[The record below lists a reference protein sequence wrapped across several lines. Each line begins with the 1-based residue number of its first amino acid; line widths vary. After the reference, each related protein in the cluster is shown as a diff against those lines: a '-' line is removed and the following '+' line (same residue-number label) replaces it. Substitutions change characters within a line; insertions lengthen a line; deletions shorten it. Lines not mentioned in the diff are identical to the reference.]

1 MASRNLPFGNNTRYS
16 TREVPIEDMYN
27 EPESSLEIEVVNPI
41 THEDSRGKYT
51 DFEIVCQTNI
61 PSFKY
66 KSSSVRRRYSDF
78 EWFRDTLKSEVPS
91 VNIPNLPG
99 KVFTNRFSD
108 QVIEAR
114 RAGLETFL
122 QMYVAGHPLLQTG
135 SKVLVAFIQD
145 PNFSKNLYF

>member
-1 MASRNLPFGNNTRYS
+1 MSSRNLPFGNNTRYS

-27 EPESSLEIEVVNPI
+27 EPESSLEIE
-41 THEDSRGKYT
+41 
-51 DFEIVCQTNI
+51 TNI

-145 PNFSKNLYF
+145 PNFSNNLYF